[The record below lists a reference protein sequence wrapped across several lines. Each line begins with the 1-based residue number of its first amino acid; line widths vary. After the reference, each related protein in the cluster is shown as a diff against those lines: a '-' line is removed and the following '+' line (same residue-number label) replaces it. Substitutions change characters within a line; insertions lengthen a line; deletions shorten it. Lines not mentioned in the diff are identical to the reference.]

1 MRYCKIL
8 VKITI
13 IKYKSFTSMKKMT
26 INSIKKSK
34 GVTPLVMIT
43 AYDALFARLF
53 QEEADVLLVGDSLN
67 MSFAGKSDTLSAT
80 LEQMIYHTNAVAMG
94 AKETFLICDMPFGT
108 YVNKKEALKNAIK
121 VFQETPADAIKIEGG
136 EDKAD
141 IVAHLCSNGIA
152 VCGHIGLLP
161 QAVRS
166 EGGYKVKG
174 RSDEERASLIKDAKA
189 IEKAGAFCIVIEGVK
204 ADVAAEVA
212 KSVLIPVIGIG
223 AGNGVDGQVLVWSD
237 MLGFFE
243 EFTPKFVKK
252 YLDGASLV
260 KSAVK
265 KYSDEVKTREFPQEI
280 HTY

>member
-1 MRYCKIL
+1 M
-8 VKITI
+8 T
-13 IKYKSFTSMKKMT
+13 KKMT
-26 INSIKKSK
+26 ITSIKKSK
-34 GVTPLVMIT
+34 GVAQLVVIT
-43 AYDALFARLF
+43 AYDALFAKLL
-53 QEEADVLLVGDSLN
+53 EPSSDMILVGDSLN

-94 AKETFLICDMPFGT
+94 AKNSFLICDMPFGT
-108 YVNKKEALKNAIK
+108 YVNKDEALKNAIK

-136 EDKAD
+136 EEKAD
-141 IVAHLCSNGIA
+141 TIKHLCSNGIA

-174 RSDEERASLIKDAKA
+174 KNEQERLQLIKDAKA
-189 IEKAGAFCIVIEGVK
+189 VETAGAFCMVIEGVK
-204 ADVAAEVA
+204 SEVARDVA
-212 KSVLIPVIGIG
+212 KSVKIPVIGIG
-223 AGNGVDGQVLVWSD
+223 AGKDVDGQVLVFSD
-237 MLGFFE
+237 MLGLFE

-260 KSAVK
+260 KDAMK
-265 KYSDEVKTREFPQEI
+265 NYSDEVKSKEFPQDI